1 MPVDVPLMNKE
12 IVLGPI
18 IVLNFFRSVDDFL
31 ETRLIHLRK
40 SLSFEALIVIPPKV
54 GHNKTITLI
63 EIFRLVTSLHHILL
77 QNIYRPIK
85 LKYIYF
91 QI

>member
-12 IVLGPI
+12 LVLGPI

-40 SLSFEALIVIPPKV
+40 SLSF
-54 GHNKTITLI
+54 
-63 EIFRLVTSLHHILL
+63 
-77 QNIYRPIK
+77 
-85 LKYIYF
+85 
-91 QI
+91 